1 MKVRCAS
8 RQAAATKRKDC
19 QKTRADFKKR
29 KTVLNSGCKIFSE
42 STIPVCEVDDEFYFV
57 AMCYIFIQFVVRVP
71 ILAVYYVYDILK
83 HAVKCTYR
91 SASI

>member
-1 MKVRCAS
+1 ME
-8 RQAAATKRKDC
+8 
-19 QKTRADFKKR
+19 
-29 KTVLNSGCKIFSE
+29 NSVEFSVKNTLSE
-42 STIPVCEVDDEFYFV
+42 STMSIPIPEVDDEFYFV